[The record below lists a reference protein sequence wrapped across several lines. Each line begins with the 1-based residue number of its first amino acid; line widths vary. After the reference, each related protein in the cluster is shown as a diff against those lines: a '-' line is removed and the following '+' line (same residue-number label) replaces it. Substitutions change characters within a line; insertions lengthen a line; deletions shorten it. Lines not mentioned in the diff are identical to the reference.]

1 MDYSDLLSY
10 FNQYVEQNAAF
21 RESESYQTIINFLE
35 TSYLRDTYC
44 NIPSEFKLLYE
55 YNIIPSSLYDTILLS
70 AGFPQY
76 IIDQLTQSDKET
88 LIRDF
93 LLFNSYKSSIDFVID
108 IASKFNNKVNIYELY
123 IDRINDHWCF
133 IAYPIYLDK
142 SLIPIDTPLNYEF
155 IYSKTK
161 NYYLSSSMLEQQY
174 QSGDLILPIKSN
186 LILLDF
192 YLYYTQT
199 KVIDNL
205 INMTTLS
212 QFGDNDFD
220 LYFSFPD
227 SSTSSSVTCD
237 TDNYDVSQ
245 IFDTQPVTFKI
256 SLYGWY
262 KLYYYIILSYYKTV
276 YNMQPIMSYPII
288 HPNDAFPY
296 RIEDLD
302 PIINE
307 YLNIKYVT
315 DATAFYKTY
324 IQAKFKT
331 DFLPQQTTITYD
343 DLKITIQNDIDPNII
358 KYIDYRLQQN
368 IINIDTET
376 NNILDEM
383 IMSLKTYY
391 LVYIDQQYKKYFDKF
406 IDFLPT
412 LTIPLEKTQSYL
424 FINEFKPFHTELVN
438 SIETKIVSDDL
449 LNTIT
454 PSDNYH
460 NNITQSKSSIINI
473 SDNDYNFN
481 ITTNFHDQVLLK
493 SSFNNEIYQ
502 ISKDN
507 IVNLSDNYHNNITQS
522 KSSIINISDIDY
534 KFNIIPH
541 FHDKVSLNMLF
552 NNKIYL
558 TSKDNIVTDDYQI
571 HIITSHASN
580 VTISEDYNVTKY

>member
-1 MDYSDLLSY
+1 MDYSNLLLY

-55 YNIIPSSLYDTILLS
+55 YNIIPRSLYDTILLS

-76 IIDQLTQSDKET
+76 IIDKLIQSDKET

-93 LLFNSYKSSIDFVID
+93 LLFNAYKSSIDFVID

-142 SLIPIDTPLNYEF
+142 SLTPIDTPLNYEY
-155 IYSKTK
+155 IYNKTK

-174 QSGDLILPIKSN
+174 QSGNLILPIKSN

-212 QFGDNDFD
+212 QFGDNEFD

-227 SSTSSSVTCD
+227 RSTSSITTC
-237 TDNYDVSQ
+237 TDSHDVSQ

-262 KLYYYIILSYYKTV
+262 KLYYYIILSYYKIV

-288 HPNDAFPY
+288 HPNNAFPY

-307 YLNIKYVT
+307 YLNIKYAT
-315 DATAFYKTY
+315 DATVFYKTY
-324 IQAKFKT
+324 IQTKFKT
-331 DFLPQQTTITYD
+331 DFLPHQTTITYN
-343 DLKITIQNDIDPNII
+343 DLKTAIQSDVDPKII
-358 KYIDYRLQQN
+358 EYIDYRLQQN
-368 IINIDTET
+368 IINIDTDT
-376 NNILDEM
+376 NSILDEM

-391 LVYIDQQYKKYFDKF
+391 LVYIGQQYKKYFDKF

-460 NNITQSKSSIINI
+460 NNITQSKSSIVNI
-473 SDNDYNFN
+473 SDNDYNFD
-481 ITTNFHDQVLLK
+481 ITSHFHDQVLLK
-493 SSFNNEIYQ
+493 SSFNNEIYL
-502 ISKDN
+502 K
-507 IVNLSDNYHNNITQS
+507 
-522 KSSIINISDIDY
+522 
-534 KFNIIPH
+534 
-541 FHDKVSLNMLF
+541 
-552 NNKIYL
+552 
-558 TSKDNIVTDDYQI
+558 SKDNIVTDDYQI
-571 HIITSHASN
+571 HIMTSHISDT
-580 VTISEDYNVTKY
+580 VISEDYNVTKY

>member
-1 MDYSDLLSY
+1 
-10 FNQYVEQNAAF
+10 VEQNAAF

-76 IIDQLTQSDKET
+76 IIDQLTLSDKEI

-93 LLFNSYKSSIDFVID
+93 LLFNAYKSSVDFVID

-133 IAYPIYLDK
+133 VVYPIYLDK
-142 SLIPIDTPLNYEF
+142 SLTPIDTPLNYEY
-155 IYSKTK
+155 IYYKTK

-212 QFGDNDFD
+212 QFGDNEFD

-227 SSTSSSVTCD
+227 SSSSSITTCAD
-237 TDNYDVSQ
+237 SYDASQ

-288 HPNDAFPY
+288 HPNNAFPY

-324 IQAKFKT
+324 IQTKFKT
-331 DFLPQQTTITYD
+331 DFLPQQTTITYN
-343 DLKITIQNDIDPNII
+343 DLKTTIQNDIDPKII
-358 KYIDYRLQQN
+358 EYIDYRLQQN
-368 IINIDTET
+368 IVNIDTET

-391 LVYIDQQYKKYFDKF
+391 LVYIDQKYKKYFDKF

-460 NNITQSKSSIINI
+460 NNITQSKSSIVNI
-473 SDNDYNFN
+473 SDNDYNFDI
-481 ITTNFHDQVLLK
+481 ITKFNDQVLLK
-493 SSFNNEIYQ
+493 SSFTNEIYLT
-502 ISKDN
+502 SKEN

-522 KSSIINISDIDY
+522 KSSFVNISDNDY
-534 KFNIIPH
+534 KFNITTN
-541 FHDKVSLNMLF
+541 FHDQILLKSSF

-558 TSKDNIVTDDYQI
+558 LNSEENIVTDKYQI
-571 HIITSHASN
+571 HIITSHLSN
-580 VTISEDYNVTKY
+580 ITISEDYNVTKY

>member
-76 IIDQLTQSDKET
+76 IIDQLTLSDKEI

-93 LLFNSYKSSIDFVID
+93 LLFNAYKSSVDFVID

-133 IAYPIYLDK
+133 VAYPIYLDK
-142 SLIPIDTPLNYEF
+142 SLIPIDTPLNYEY
-155 IYSKTK
+155 IYYKTK

-212 QFGDNDFD
+212 QFGDNEFD
-220 LYFSFPD
+220 LYFSFPI
-227 SSTSSSVTCD
+227 SSSSSITTC
-237 TDNYDVSQ
+237 TDSYDVSQ

-315 DATAFYKTY
+315 DATAFYKSY
-324 IQAKFKT
+324 IQTKFKT
-331 DFLPQQTTITYD
+331 DFLPQQTTITYN
-343 DLKITIQNDIDPNII
+343 DLKTTIQSDIDPKII
-358 KYIDYRLQQN
+358 EYIDYRLQQN
-368 IINIDTET
+368 IVNIDTET
-376 NNILDEM
+376 NSILDEM

-391 LVYIDQQYKKYFDKF
+391 LVYIDQKYKKYFDKF

-424 FINEFKPFHTELVN
+424 FMNEFKPFHTELVN

-460 NNITQSKSSIINI
+460 KSITQSKSSIVNI
-473 SDNDYNFN
+473 SDNDYNFD

-493 SSFNNEIYQ
+493 SVFNNEIYLK
-502 ISKDN
+502 SKDN
-507 IVNLSDNYHNNITQS
+507 IFDLSDNYHSTITQS
-522 KSSIINISDIDY
+522 KSSLVNISDNDY
-534 KFNIIPH
+534 KFNTISH
-541 FHDKVSLNMLF
+541 FHDNVLLKSLF

-558 TSKDNIVTDDYQI
+558 LNSEENIVTDEYQI

-580 VTISEDYNVTKY
+580 ITISEDYNVTKY

>member
-1 MDYSDLLSY
+1 
-10 FNQYVEQNAAF
+10 VEQNAAF

-35 TSYLRDTYC
+35 TSYLKDTYC

-76 IIDQLTQSDKET
+76 IIDQLTLSDKEI

-93 LLFNSYKSSIDFVID
+93 LLFNAYKSSVDFVID

-133 IAYPIYLDK
+133 VAYPIYLDK
-142 SLIPIDTPLNYEF
+142 ALMPIDTPLNYEF
-155 IYSKTK
+155 IYYKTK

-212 QFGDNDFD
+212 QFGDNEFD

-227 SSTSSSVTCD
+227 SSSSSVTTC
-237 TDNYDVSQ
+237 TDSYDASQ

-331 DFLPQQTTITYD
+331 DFLPQQITITYD
-343 DLKITIQNDIDPNII
+343 DLKTTIQNDIDPKII
-358 KYIDYRLQQN
+358 EYIDYRLQQN
-368 IINIDTET
+368 IVNIDTET

-391 LVYIDQQYKKYFDKF
+391 LVYIDQKYKKYFDKF

-424 FINEFKPFHTELVN
+424 FINEFKPFHTELVS

-454 PSDNYH
+454 PSDDYH
-460 NNITQSKSSIINI
+460 NNITQSKSSIVNI
-473 SDNDYNFN
+473 SDNDYNFD
-481 ITTNFHDQVLLK
+481 ITTKFHDQVLLK
-493 SSFNNEIYQ
+493 SSFNNEIYLP
-502 ISKDN
+502 SKDN

-522 KSSIINISDIDY
+522 KSSLVNISDIDY
-534 KFNIIPH
+534 NFNITPH
-541 FHDKVSLNMLF
+541 FYDKVSLNMLF

-558 TSKDNIVTDDYQI
+558 TFKENLVTDEYQI
-571 HIITSHASN
+571 HIITSHVSN
-580 VTISEDYNVTKY
+580 ITISEDYNVTKY